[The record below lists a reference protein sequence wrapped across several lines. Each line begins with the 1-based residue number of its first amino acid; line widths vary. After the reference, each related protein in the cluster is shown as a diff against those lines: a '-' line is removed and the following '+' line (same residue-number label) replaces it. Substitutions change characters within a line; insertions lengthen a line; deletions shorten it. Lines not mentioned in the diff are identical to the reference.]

1 MASKLWYLISFI
13 TLGASIFACIFWFIN
28 DLPVGIKAM
37 GICLIL
43 VAIVISGAIFYFI
56 TNRYPRNDTKEY
68 FCNFKTAKFI
78 SDEMGCYRFVL
89 EKAEEKGVWIMRN
102 GEVFLRFDMR
112 GYMFPKAY
120 ICTFFI
126 RNIHYITLNALHLR
140 FFRLFFPIKLDDK
153 NKYKDV
159 KLIFRYGKKET
170 TCCIVK
176 NGKSKISFLR
186 YAILSSPYQS
196 LYDGLIFKRVNGEMN
211 DEYYKKGVCSVE
223 K

>member
-1 MASKLWYLISFI
+1 MASKLWYLISLM
-13 TLGASIFACIFWFIN
+13 TLSASIFACIFWFIN
-28 DLPVGIKAM
+28 DMPVGIKAM
-37 GICLIL
+37 GVCLIL
-43 VAIVISGAIFYFI
+43 LAIVISGATFCFI
-56 TNRYPRNDTKEY
+56 TNRYPRNDTNEY
-68 FCNFKTAKFI
+68 FCDFKTAKFI
-78 SDEMGCYRFVL
+78 GDETGSYRFVL
-89 EKAEEKGVWIMRN
+89 ENGEEKGVWIMRN
-102 GEVFLRFDMR
+102 GEISMRFDMR

-140 FFRLFFPIKLDDK
+140 FFRLFFPIKLDYK
-153 NKYKDV
+153 NIYKDV
-159 KLIFRYGKKET
+159 KLIFRCGRKET
-170 TCCIVK
+170 VCRVVK

-196 LYDGLIFKRVNGEMN
+196 LYDSLIFKRVDGKMN